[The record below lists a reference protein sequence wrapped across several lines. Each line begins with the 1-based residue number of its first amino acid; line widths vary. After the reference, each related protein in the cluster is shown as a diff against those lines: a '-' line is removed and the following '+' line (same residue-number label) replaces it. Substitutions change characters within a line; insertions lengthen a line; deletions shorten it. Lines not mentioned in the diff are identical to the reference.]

1 MSAAAAN
8 SVTQHLQ
15 RRFKKALND
24 KKLEEC
30 LESYY
35 QLEKLNSKR
44 ISIDSNPNKTVVN
57 VTDSSSLIELLVK
70 DDRVKEATKVAES
83 ILALDAY
90 PIPKIFRFLLNR
102 LASNGDV
109 ESMSNVGQYLTPR
122 VKKEVSFDNR
132 LCNAYLAAGRGN
144 EYLDMLQ
151 RDVDDITR

>member
-8 SVTQHLQ
+8 SVSHHLQ
-15 RRFKKALND
+15 RRFKKALNE
-24 KKLEEC
+24 KNLEEC
-30 LESYY
+30 LASYY

-44 ISIDSNPNKTVVN
+44 LSMDSNSNKTVVN

-70 DDRVKEATKVAES
+70 DDRVKEATQVAQS

-109 ESMSNVGQYLTPR
+109 EAMSNVGQYLTPR

-144 EYLDMLQ
+144 EYLDRLQ
-151 RDVDDITR
+151 KEVDEITR